1 MSIFQPSNP
10 AINFKYS
17 FTGALGFRA
26 KLLLAMMLVVLAVT
40 TATVY
45 LVEKNRRANQQQVL
59 DAQFQS
65 RVQAFLKI
73 QEAQSEVITEKCF
86 AIAHAVRLRAALE
99 ERDIDDLYR
108 NALSELE
115 GMLRAAGP
123 VEENAPDAI
132 RASFFRFLDAEG
144 NVLPPEQH
152 PAGLT
157 DQPSLD
163 ESLSR
168 MGKVLREED
177 DQAVG
182 FIALARGNRPTALR
196 KIVLTTIRAPSG
208 HSLGALVV
216 GFPITNFEATENG
229 RTGAIKSGIWLSQR
243 LYIEGLEAAD
253 RRLITEQVG
262 AASAKKPAGHFAI
275 GLESGPHLLYYKAL
289 DPETQFA
296 PAYQVCLY
304 PLAASIREEQTLRWK
319 IIALGLVVLSFGFGV
334 SLFVAKG
341 LSKPVEKIVAGS
353 VENLTRRKQA
363 EEDLLKTNRE
373 LEKALDELK
382 ATQQQVIQQER
393 LSAIGQMASGIAHD
407 FNNTLTPILGFSE
420 LLLESPKL
428 LDNKVEA
435 RRCLEML
442 RTSAKDA
449 ASVVSRLRE
458 FYRPVETDEEFPV
471 VDLAKIV
478 QQAVALTEPKWRRQT
493 QATGL
498 TVEVSAEAKASP
510 FVAGEESAL
519 REVLTNLIFNAV
531 DAMPQGGRISL
542 ETSIE
547 GDDAVVRVRDNGTG
561 MTESVRQRC
570 LEPFFS
576 TKGERGTGLGLSMVY
591 GIIERHRGKLEIE
604 SAPGDGTTFIIRL
617 PIADA
622 TAIEDSDSSA
632 HAESNSSLNVLIVD
646 DEPRVLEVV
655 SAYLRCDGHSVSTA
669 ASGREA
675 LEKFRR
681 NQFDLVVLDRVMPE
695 MSGDQTARFIKQVN
709 ARIPVIMLTGFGALI
724 EVSGSQPAAVDV
736 VLSKPVTL
744 DALRK
749 TIGKLLHAA

>member
-1 MSIFQPSNP
+1 
-10 AINFKYS
+10 
-17 FTGALGFRA
+17 
-26 KLLLAMMLVVLAVT
+26 MLVVLAVT

-45 LVEKNRRANQQQVL
+45 LAEKNRRTNQQQLL
-59 DAQFQS
+59 DAQFQN
-65 RVQAFLKI
+65 RVQSFLKI
-73 QEAQSEVITEKCF
+73 QEAQSEIITEKCLV
-86 AIAHAVRLRAALE
+86 ISHAVRLRAALE
-99 ERDIDDLYR
+99 ERDVDDLYQ
-108 NALSELE
+108 NALTELE
-115 GMLRAAGP
+115 GILDRP
-123 VEENAPDAI
+123 STENAPDVT
-132 RASFFRFLDAEG
+132 RASFFRFLDADG
-144 NVLPPEQH
+144 LILPPERH
-152 PAGLT
+152 PAGLI

-163 ESLSR
+163 ESLSSL
-168 MGKVLREED
+168 GKMLREED

-196 KIVLTTIRAPSG
+196 KVVLTQIRDPAG
-208 HSLGALVV
+208 RRLGALVV
-216 GFPITNFEATENG
+216 GFPISHFEDTEND
-229 RTGAIKSGIWLSQR
+229 RARAIKSGLWLNQR
-243 LYIEGLEAAD
+243 LYIEDLGAAD
-253 RRLITEQVG
+253 RRLVGEQVQ
-262 AASAKKPAGHFAI
+262 AASSKQPAGHFPI
-275 GLESGPHLLYYKAL
+275 ELESGPHLLYYKAL
-289 DPETQFA
+289 DPDTHFA

-304 PLAASIREEQTLRWK
+304 PLAASIREEQALRWK
-319 IIALGLVVLSFGFGV
+319 IIAFGLVVLSFGFAA

-363 EEDLLKTNRE
+363 EEDLRESNRE
-373 LEKALDELK
+373 LEKALNELK

-407 FNNTLTPILGFSE
+407 FNNTLTPILGFAE
-420 LLLESPKL
+420 LLLQSDKL
-428 LDNKVEA
+428 LDNKVET

-458 FYRPVETDEEFPV
+458 FYRPAETDEEFPV

-478 QQAVALTEPKWRRQT
+478 QQAVSLTEPKWRNQT
-493 QATGL
+493 QAKGL
-498 TVEVSAEAKASP
+498 TIEVTVNAKATP
-510 FVAGEESAL
+510 YVAGEESAL

-531 DAMPQGGRISL
+531 DAMPQGGRLLL
-542 ETSIE
+542 ETSID
-547 GDDAVVRVRDNGTG
+547 GDDAIVRVRDTGTG

-591 GIIERHRGKLEIE
+591 GIVERHRGKLEIE
-604 SAPGDGTTFIIRL
+604 SAAGQGTTFIIRL
-617 PIADA
+617 PQAEMSDA
-622 TAIEDSDSSA
+622 PAAVTPGTRSK
-632 HAESNSSLNVLIVD
+632 SSLNVLLVD

-655 SAYLRCDGHSVSTA
+655 SAYLRFDGHSVSTA

-709 ARIPVIMLTGFGALI
+709 PDIPVIMLTGFGALI
-724 EVSGSQPAAVDV
+724 EVSGSQKAAVDV
-736 VLSKPVTL
+736 VVSKPVTL
-744 DALRK
+744 DALRQ
-749 TIGKLLHAA
+749 TIEKLLYAA

>member
-1 MSIFQPSNP
+1 
-10 AINFKYS
+10 
-17 FTGALGFRA
+17 
-26 KLLLAMMLVVLAVT
+26 MMLVVLAVT

-45 LVEKNRRANQQQVL
+45 LAEKNRRSNQQQLL
-59 DAQFQS
+59 DAQFQN
-65 RVQAFLKI
+65 RVQSFLKI
-73 QEAQSEVITEKCF
+73 QAAQSEAITEKCL
-86 AIAHAVRLRAALE
+86 ALSHSVRLRAALE
-99 ERDIDDLYR
+99 ERDVDDLYQ
-108 NALSELE
+108 NALTELE
-115 GMLRAAGP
+115 EMLDRTGAS
-123 VEENAPDAI
+123 PDAT
-132 RASFFRFLDAEG
+132 RASFFRFFDGDGLI
-144 NVLPPEQH
+144 LSPENH

-157 DQPSLD
+157 DQPALQ
-163 ESLSR
+163 EALSR
-168 MGKVLREED
+168 MAKGLRED
-177 DQAVG
+177 DEQAVG
-182 FIALARGNRPTALR
+182 FIALARGNRPSALR
-196 KIVLTTIRAPSG
+196 RIVLTKIRGPNG
-208 HSLGALVV
+208 KMLGALVV
-216 GFPITNFEATENG
+216 GFPLTNLEDTEVD
-229 RTGAIKSGIWLSQR
+229 RAGAIQSGIWLDQR
-243 LYIEGLEAAD
+243 LYIETLSLAD
-253 RRLITEQVG
+253 RQLVSERLR
-262 AASAKKPAGHFAI
+262 AASSKETANHFPI
-275 GLESGPHLLYYKAL
+275 DLESGPHLLYYKAL

-304 PLAASIREEQTLRWK
+304 PLSASIRDEQALRWK
-319 IIALGLVVLSFGFGV
+319 IIAFGLVVLSFGFAA

-363 EEDLLKTNRE
+363 EEDLRETNRE
-373 LEKALDELK
+373 LEKALTELK

-407 FNNTLTPILGFSE
+407 FNNTLTPILGFAE
-420 LLLESPKL
+420 LLLENPRL
-428 LDNKVEA
+428 LENRAET

-458 FYRPVETDEEFPV
+458 FYRPVETDEEFPL

-478 QQAVALTEPKWRRQT
+478 QQAVSLTEPKWRRQT

-498 TVEVSAEAKASP
+498 TVEVVAEAKASP
-510 FVAGEESAL
+510 FVAGQESAL

-542 ETSIE
+542 ETSVE
-547 GDDAVVRVRDNGTG
+547 EENAVIRVRDNGAG

-604 SAPGDGTTFIIRL
+604 SAPGQGTTFIIRL

-622 TAIEDSDSSA
+622 SAMQNPESSA
-632 HAESNSSLNVLIVD
+632 QASAKSSLNVLIVD

-669 ASGREA
+669 ASGREG

-709 ARIPVIMLTGFGALI
+709 ERIPVIMLTGFGALI

-736 VLSKPVTL
+736 VLNKPVTL
-744 DALRK
+744 DVLRK

>member
-1 MSIFQPSNP
+1 
-10 AINFKYS
+10 
-17 FTGALGFRA
+17 
-26 KLLLAMMLVVLAVT
+26 MMLVVLAVT

-45 LVEKNRRANQQQVL
+45 LAEKNRRSNQQQLL
-59 DAQFQS
+59 DAQFQN
-65 RVQAFLKI
+65 RVQSFLKI
-73 QEAQSEVITEKCF
+73 QAAQSEAITEKCL
-86 AIAHAVRLRAALE
+86 ALSHSVRLRAALE
-99 ERDIDDLYR
+99 ERDVDDLYQ
-108 NALSELE
+108 NALTELE
-115 GMLRAAGP
+115 EMLDRTGAS
-123 VEENAPDAI
+123 PDAT
-132 RASFFRFLDAEG
+132 RASFFRFFDGDGLI
-144 NVLPPEQH
+144 LSPENH

-157 DQPSLD
+157 DQPALQ
-163 ESLSR
+163 EALSR
-168 MGKVLREED
+168 MAKGLRED
-177 DQAVG
+177 DEQAVG
-182 FIALARGNRPTALR
+182 FIALARGNRPSALR
-196 KIVLTTIRAPSG
+196 KIVLTKIRGPNG
-208 HSLGALVV
+208 KMLGALVV
-216 GFPITNFEATENG
+216 GFPLTNLEDKEVDRA
-229 RTGAIKSGIWLSQR
+229 GAIQSGIWLDQR
-243 LYIEGLEAAD
+243 LYIETLSLAD
-253 RRLITEQVG
+253 RQLVSERLR
-262 AASAKKPAGHFAI
+262 AASSKETANHFPI
-275 GLESGPHLLYYKAL
+275 DLESGPHLLYYKAL

-304 PLAASIREEQTLRWK
+304 PLSASIRDEQALRWK
-319 IIALGLVVLSFGFGV
+319 IIAFGLVVLSFGFAA

-363 EEDLLKTNRE
+363 EEDLRETNRE
-373 LEKALDELK
+373 LEKALAELK

-407 FNNTLTPILGFSE
+407 FNNNLTPILGFAE
-420 LLLESPKL
+420 LLLENPRL
-428 LDNKVEA
+428 LENRAET

-458 FYRPVETDEEFPV
+458 FYRPVETDEEFPL

-478 QQAVALTEPKWRRQT
+478 QQAVSLTEPKWRRQT

-498 TVEVSAEAKASP
+498 TVEVVAEAKASP
-510 FVAGEESAL
+510 FVAGQESAL

-542 ETSIE
+542 ETSVE
-547 GDDAVVRVRDNGTG
+547 GENAVIRVRDNGTG

-604 SAPGDGTTFIIRL
+604 SAPGHGTTFVIRL

-622 TAIEDSDSSA
+622 SAMQNPESSA
-632 HAESNSSLNVLIVD
+632 QASAKSSLNVLIVD

-669 ASGREA
+669 ASGREG

-709 ARIPVIMLTGFGALI
+709 ERIPVIMLTGFGALI

-736 VLSKPVTL
+736 VLNKPVTL
-744 DALRK
+744 DVLRK

>member
-1 MSIFQPSNP
+1 
-10 AINFKYS
+10 
-17 FTGALGFRA
+17 
-26 KLLLAMMLVVLAVT
+26 MMLVVLAVT

-45 LVEKNRRANQQQVL
+45 LAEKNRRSNQQQLL
-59 DAQFQS
+59 DAQFQN
-65 RVQAFLKI
+65 RVQSFLKI
-73 QEAQSEVITEKCF
+73 QAAQSEAITEKCL
-86 AIAHAVRLRAALE
+86 ALSHSVRLRAALE
-99 ERDIDDLYR
+99 ERDVDDLYQ
-108 NALSELE
+108 NALTELE
-115 GMLRAAGP
+115 EMLNRTGAS
-123 VEENAPDAI
+123 PDAT
-132 RASFFRFLDAEG
+132 RASFFRFFDGEG
-144 NVLPPEQH
+144 LILSPESY

-157 DQPSLD
+157 DQPALQ
-163 ESLSR
+163 EALSR
-168 MGKVLREED
+168 MAKGLRED
-177 DQAVG
+177 DEQAVG
-182 FIALARGNRPTALR
+182 FIALARGNRPSALR
-196 KIVLTTIRAPSG
+196 KIVLTKIRGPNSKM
-208 HSLGALVV
+208 LGALVV
-216 GFPITNFEATENG
+216 GFPLTNLEDTEVDRAG
-229 RTGAIKSGIWLSQR
+229 VIQSGIWLDQR
-243 LYIEGLEAAD
+243 LYIETLGLAD
-253 RRLITEQVG
+253 RQLVSERLRI
-262 AASAKKPAGHFAI
+262 ASSKETANHFSI
-275 GLESGPHLLYYKAL
+275 NLESGPHLLYYKTL
-289 DPETQFA
+289 DPETKFA

-304 PLAASIREEQTLRWK
+304 PLSASIRDEQALRWK
-319 IIALGLVVLSFGFGV
+319 IIAFGLVVLSFGFAA

-363 EEDLLKTNRE
+363 EEDLRETNRE
-373 LEKALDELK
+373 LEKALAELK

-407 FNNTLTPILGFSE
+407 FNNNLTPILGFAE
-420 LLLESPKL
+420 LLLENPRL
-428 LDNKVEA
+428 LDNKTEA

-458 FYRPVETDEEFPV
+458 FYRPVETDEEFPL

-478 QQAVALTEPKWRRQT
+478 QQAVSLTEPKWRRQT

-498 TVEVSAEAKASP
+498 TVNVVAEAKASP
-510 FVAGEESAL
+510 FVAGQESAL

-542 ETSIE
+542 ETSID
-547 GDDAVVRVRDNGTG
+547 GDDAIIRVRDNGTG

-604 SAPGDGTTFIIRL
+604 SAPGHGTTFIIRL
-617 PIADA
+617 PIAETSAMQNSEGSIQAGA
-622 TAIEDSDSSA
+622 T
-632 HAESNSSLNVLIVD
+632 SSLNVLIVD

-669 ASGREA
+669 ASGREG

-681 NQFDLVVLDRVMPE
+681 DQFDLVVLDRVMPE

-709 ARIPVIMLTGFGALI
+709 ERIPVIMLTGFGALI

-736 VLSKPVTL
+736 VLNKPVTL

>member
-1 MSIFQPSNP
+1 MSIFQRSNP

-17 FTGALGFRA
+17 FTGALSFRA

-45 LVEKNRRANQQQVL
+45 LAEKNRRANQQQVL

-65 RVQAFLKI
+65 RVQSFLKI
-73 QEAQSEVITEKCF
+73 QEAQSEIITAKCF
-86 AIAHAVRLRAALE
+86 AISHAVRLRAALE
-99 ERDIDDLYR
+99 ERDIDDLYQ
-108 NALSELE
+108 NALTELE
-115 GMLRAAGP
+115 GILDRPGTST
-123 VEENAPDAI
+123 ENTPDVT
-132 RASFFRFLDAEG
+132 RASFFRFLDADG
-144 NVLPPEQH
+144 LVLPPERH

-157 DQPSLD
+157 DLASLD
-163 ESLSR
+163 ESLSSL
-168 MGKVLREED
+168 GKMLRPED

-196 KIVLTTIRAPSG
+196 KVVLTPIRDPSG
-208 HSLGALVV
+208 RSLGALVV
-216 GFPITNFEATENG
+216 GFPITHFEDTESD
-229 RTGAIKSGIWLSQR
+229 RAGAIKSGLWLKQR
-243 LYIEGLEAAD
+243 LYIDSLEAAD
-253 RRLITEQVG
+253 RRLVAEKVR
-262 AASAKKPAGHFAI
+262 AASGRETAGHFPI
-275 GLESGPHLLYYKAL
+275 ELESGSHLLYYKAL
-289 DPETQFA
+289 DPETHFA

-304 PLAASIREEQTLRWK
+304 PLAASIREEQALRWK
-319 IIALGLVVLSFGFGV
+319 IIAFGFVVLSFGFAA

-363 EEDLLKTNRE
+363 EEDLVATNRE
-373 LEKALDELK
+373 LEKALNELK

-407 FNNTLTPILGFSE
+407 FNNNLTPILGFSE
-420 LLLESPKL
+420 LLLENDKL
-428 LDNKVEA
+428 LDNKAET

-458 FYRPVETDEEFPV
+458 FYRPAETDEEFPV

-493 QATGL
+493 QAKGL
-498 TVEVSAEAKASP
+498 TVDVVADAKASP
-510 FVAGEESAL
+510 FVAGQESAL

-531 DAMPQGGRISL
+531 DAMPEGGRVSI
-542 ETSIE
+542 ETAVE
-547 GDDAVVRVRDNGTG
+547 GDDAVIRVRDTGIG
-561 MTESVRQRC
+561 MTEIVRQRC

-604 SAPGDGTTFIIRL
+604 SAVGQGTTFIIRL
-617 PIADA
+617 PLAENSPLIA
-622 TAIEDSDSSA
+622 TAPSGPRSRSL
-632 HAESNSSLNVLIVD
+632 LNVLIVD
-646 DEPRVLEVV
+646 DEPRILEVV

-675 LEKFRR
+675 LEKFQR
-681 NQFDLVVLDRVMPE
+681 NDFDLVVLDRVMPE
-695 MSGDQTARFIKQVN
+695 MSGDQTARFIKQV
-709 ARIPVIMLTGFGALI
+709 RHDIPVIMLTGFGALI
-724 EVSGSQPAAVDV
+724 EVTGSQPAPVDV
-736 VLSKPVTL
+736 VLDKPVTL
-744 DALRK
+744 DALRQ
-749 TIGKLLHAA
+749 TIEKLLHAA

>member
-1 MSIFQPSNP
+1 MSIFQRSNP

-17 FTGALGFRA
+17 FTGALSFRA

-45 LVEKNRRANQQQVL
+45 LAEKNRRANQQQVL

-65 RVQAFLKI
+65 RVQSFLKI
-73 QEAQSEVITEKCF
+73 QEAQSDIITEKCLV
-86 AIAHAVRLRAALE
+86 ISHAVRLRAALE
-99 ERDIDDLYR
+99 ERDIDDLYQ
-108 NALSELE
+108 NALTELE
-115 GMLRAAGP
+115 GMLDRPGSSS
-123 VEENAPDAI
+123 ENAADVT
-132 RASFFRFLDAEG
+132 RASFFRFLDADG
-144 NVLPPEQH
+144 LVLPPERH

-163 ESLSR
+163 EPLSSL
-168 MGKVLREED
+168 GKMLRPED

-182 FIALARGNRPTALR
+182 FIALARGNRPAALR
-196 KIVLTTIRAPSG
+196 KIVLTPIRDPAG
-208 HSLGALVV
+208 RSLGALVV
-216 GFPITNFEATENG
+216 GFPISHLDDTEND
-229 RTGAIKSGIWLSQR
+229 RAIKSGIWLKQQ
-243 LYIEGLEAAD
+243 LYIEGLDAAD
-253 RRLITEQVG
+253 RHLVAEQVR
-262 AASAKKPAGHFAI
+262 AAAGKEMAGRFPI
-275 GLESGPHLLYYKAL
+275 ELESGSHLLYYKAL
-289 DPETQFA
+289 DPETRFA

-304 PLAASIREEQTLRWK
+304 PLAASIREEQALRWK
-319 IIALGLVVLSFGFGV
+319 IIAFGFVVLSFGFAA

-353 VENLTRRKQA
+353 VENLSRRKQA
-363 EEDLLKTNRE
+363 EEDLVATNRE
-373 LEKALDELK
+373 LEKALNELK

-407 FNNTLTPILGFSE
+407 FNNNLTPILGFSE
-420 LLLESPKL
+420 LLLENDKL
-428 LDNKVEA
+428 LDNKAET

-458 FYRPVETDEEFPV
+458 FYRPAETDEEFPV

-493 QATGL
+493 QAKGL
-498 TVEVSAEAKASP
+498 TVEAVVDAKASP
-510 FVAGEESAL
+510 FVAGQESAL

-531 DAMPQGGRISL
+531 DAMPEGGRVSI
-542 ETSIE
+542 ETAVE
-547 GDDAVVRVRDNGTG
+547 GDDAVIRVRDTGTG
-561 MTESVRQRC
+561 MTEIVRQRC

-604 SAPGDGTTFIIRL
+604 STVGQGTTFIIRL
-617 PIADA
+617 PLAENSPLIA
-622 TAIEDSDSSA
+622 TAPSGPRSKA
-632 HAESNSSLNVLIVD
+632 LLNVLIVD

-675 LEKFRR
+675 LEKFQR

-695 MSGDQTARFIKQVN
+695 MSGDQTARFIKQV
-709 ARIPVIMLTGFGALI
+709 RHDIPVIMLTGFGALI
-724 EVSGSQPAAVDV
+724 EVTGSQPAPVDV
-736 VLSKPVTL
+736 VLNKPVTL
-744 DALRK
+744 DALRQ
-749 TIGKLLHAA
+749 TIEKLLHAA

>member
-1 MSIFQPSNP
+1 
-10 AINFKYS
+10 
-17 FTGALGFRA
+17 
-26 KLLLAMMLVVLAVT
+26 MMLVVLAVT

-45 LVEKNRRANQQQVL
+45 LAEKNRRANHQQLL
-59 DAQFQS
+59 DAQFQN
-65 RVQAFLKI
+65 RVQSFLKI
-73 QEAQSEVITEKCF
+73 QAAQSEAITEKCL
-86 AIAHAVRLRAALE
+86 ALSHSVRLRAALE
-99 ERDIDDLYR
+99 ERDVDDLYQ
-108 NALSELE
+108 NALTELE
-115 GMLRAAGP
+115 GILDRSGGF
-123 VEENAPDAI
+123 PDVT
-132 RASFFRFLDAEG
+132 RASFFRFFDGDGLI
-144 NVLPPEQH
+144 LSPENH

-157 DQPSLD
+157 DQPALQ
-163 ESLSR
+163 EALSR
-168 MGKVLREED
+168 MAQSLREDD

-182 FIALARGNRPTALR
+182 FIALARGNRPSALR
-196 KIVLTTIRAPSG
+196 RIVLTKIRAPSG
-208 HSLGALVV
+208 KMLGELVV
-216 GFPITNFEATENG
+216 GFPLSHLEDTDVNHA
-229 RTGAIKSGIWLSQR
+229 GAIQSGIWLDQR
-243 LYIEGLEAAD
+243 LYIESLNPAD
-253 RRLITEQVG
+253 RQLVSERLRT
-262 AASAKKPAGHFAI
+262 ASTKQTANHFPI
-275 GLESGPHLLYYKAL
+275 DLESGPHLLYYKAL
-289 DPETQFA
+289 DPETQFT

-304 PLAASIREEQTLRWK
+304 PLSASIRDEQTLRWK
-319 IIALGLVVLSFGFGV
+319 IIAFGLVVLAFGFAA

-363 EEDLLKTNRE
+363 EEDLRETNRE
-373 LEKALDELK
+373 LEKALAQLK

-407 FNNTLTPILGFSE
+407 FNNTLMPILGFSE

-428 LDNKVEA
+428 LDNRAET

-458 FYRPVETDEEFPV
+458 FYRPVETNEEFPV

-478 QQAVALTEPKWRRQT
+478 QQAVLLTEPKWRRQT

-498 TVEVSAEAKASP
+498 TVDVVAEAKASP
-510 FVAGEESAL
+510 FVAGQESAL

-531 DAMPQGGRISL
+531 DAMPQGGRILL

-547 GDDAVVRVRDNGTG
+547 GENAIVRVRDNGTG
-561 MTESVRQRC
+561 MTEGVRQRC

-604 SAPGDGTTFIIRL
+604 SAPGQGTTFTIRL
-617 PIADA
+617 P
-622 TAIEDSDSSA
+622 TAETSVA
-632 HAESNSSLNVLIVD
+632 QGPESPAQVGSKASLNVLVVD

-669 ASGREA
+669 ASGREG
-675 LEKFRR
+675 LEKFR
-681 NQFDLVVLDRVMPE
+681 QHPFDLVVLDRVMPE

-709 ARIPVIMLTGFGALI
+709 ECTPVIMLTGFGALI

-744 DALRK
+744 ETLRK
-749 TIGKLLHAA
+749 TIGKLLDAA

>member
-1 MSIFQPSNP
+1 MSIFQPSNQ
-10 AINFKYS
+10 AITLKYS
-17 FTGALGFRA
+17 FTGTLSFRA

-65 RVQAFLKI
+65 RVQSFLKI
-73 QEAQSEVITEKCF
+73 QEAQSEIITEKCLV
-86 AIAHAVRLRAALE
+86 ISHAVRLRAALE
-99 ERDIDDLYR
+99 ERDIDDLYQ
-108 NALSELE
+108 NALTELE
-115 GMLRAAGP
+115 GILERSGAS
-123 VEENAPDAI
+123 ENAPEVN
-132 RASFFRFLDAEG
+132 RASFFRFLDASG
-144 NVLPPEQH
+144 LVLPPERH
-152 PAGLT
+152 PAGLI

-163 ESLSR
+163 ESLSSL
-168 MGKVLREED
+168 GKMRREED

-196 KIVLTTIRAPSG
+196 KVVLTQIRAPNG
-208 HSLGALVV
+208 RSLGALVV
-216 GFPITNFEATENG
+216 GFPITHFEDTEG
-229 RTGAIKSGIWLSQR
+229 DRARAIKSGIWLNQR
-243 LYIEGLEAAD
+243 LYIDSLEATD
-253 RRLITEQVG
+253 RRLTAERVRF
-262 AASAKKPAGHFAI
+262 ASAQKTAGHFPI
-275 GLESGPHLLYYKAL
+275 ELESGSHLLYYKAL

-304 PLAASIREEQTLRWK
+304 PLAASIREEQALRWK
-319 IIALGLVVLSFGFGV
+319 IIAFGLVVLSFGFAA

-341 LSKPVEKIVAGS
+341 LAKPVEKIVAGS

-363 EEDLLKTNRE
+363 EDDLRASNRE

-407 FNNTLTPILGFSE
+407 FNNNLTPILGFAE
-420 LLLESPKL
+420 LLLHNDRL
-428 LDNKVEA
+428 LDNKAEA

-458 FYRPVETDEEFPV
+458 FYRPAETDEEFPV

-478 QQAVALTEPKWRRQT
+478 QQAVSLTEPKWRSQT
-493 QATGL
+493 QANGL
-498 TVEVSAEAKASP
+498 TVVVTAEAKASP
-510 FVAGEESAL
+510 FVAGQESAL

-531 DAMPQGGRISL
+531 DAMPQGGRVSI
-542 ETSIE
+542 ETSVDGAE
-547 GDDAVVRVRDNGTG
+547 AVIRVRDTGTG

-604 SAPGDGTTFIIRL
+604 SAAGQGTTFIIRL
-617 PIADA
+617 PL
-622 TAIEDSDSSA
+622 
-632 HAESNSSLNVLIVD
+632 AESSPLTAPAPSGTRSKSLLNVLIVD

-695 MSGDQTARFIKQVN
+695 MSGDQTARFIKQVKHDM
-709 ARIPVIMLTGFGALI
+709 PVIMLTGFGALI
-724 EVSGSQPAAVDV
+724 EVSGSQPAPVDV
-736 VLSKPVTL
+736 VLEKPVTL
-744 DALRK
+744 DALRQ
-749 TIGKLLHAA
+749 TIDKLLHAA